1 MKLSEI
7 SHLLKTEHI
16 YVIEFINLITNEM
29 ELYRRDF
36 AKVGSTLNIY
46 VIEDVEIIISLA
58 DCKSLCYLYLE
69 RKLDYVEL
77 AYIADVLQLSENV
90 TYSSENLEF
99 IIGEMTDP
107 EINGS
112 FTYERAKEIVGM
124 AY

>member
-7 SHLLKTEHI
+7 SHLLKTHI

-58 DCKSLCYLYLE
+58 YYKSLCYLYLE
-69 RKLDYVEL
+69 RKLDYFEL
-77 AYIADVLQLSENV
+77 AYIVDVLQLSGNV
-90 TYSSENLEF
+90 TYSSENLKS

-112 FTYERAKEIVGM
+112 FTFERAKEIVEM
-124 AY
+124 VY